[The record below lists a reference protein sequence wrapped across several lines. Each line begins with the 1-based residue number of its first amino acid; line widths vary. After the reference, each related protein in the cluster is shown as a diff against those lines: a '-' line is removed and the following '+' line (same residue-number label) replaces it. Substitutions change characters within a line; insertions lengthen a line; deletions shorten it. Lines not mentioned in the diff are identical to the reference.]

1 MFNEQVEC
9 LTKTCNNII
18 ITDQKKRDHWKSKHD
33 VSKQYK
39 QVDSENKILKKDNSG
54 STVRIEYW

>member
-18 ITDQKKRDHWKSKHD
+18 ITDQKKKRSLEK
-33 VSKQYK
+33 
-39 QVDSENKILKKDNSG
+39 
-54 STVRIEYW
+54 